1 VREKIATSH
10 LLNVIEFKRIID
22 RKVTLLYILT
32 GQDDFSINQSLDEI
46 KRDIGDQ
53 AVLATSTTTL
63 DGQQVTIDQLRNIC
77 ETMPFLSE
85 KRLVII
91 RGLLERFET
100 EGRSRRQTRTRRN
113 NHQDESKLFG
123 ALITQ
128 IPDSTVLVLVEGRI
142 TGNNPLFKELAGKA
156 VVKSFPLL
164 RDAQLRQWIRK
175 RVNDEGGSISPQS
188 VDLLAK
194 LIGSNLWIM
203 ASEIEKLLL
212 FVSGRRIEEEDVKSL
227 ASYAQQAS
235 VFTMVDAIVEFKTEL
250 AEQLLQQLLQRG
262 AAPVYLLYM
271 LSRQV
276 QMIVRA
282 GELKKQRKSKTE
294 IQNKLGLTSEYALRK
309 TLEQASRYSLS
320 RLKGV
325 YQHLLE
331 TDLAIKTG
339 KYEGELALNIL
350 VAELCQQGKAGLVSV
365 RTSAGL

>member
-1 VREKIATSH
+1 M
-10 LLNVIEFKRIID
+10 
-22 RKVTLLYILT
+22 LYILS
-32 GQDDFSINQSLDEI
+32 GQDDFSLNQSLDEI

-53 AVLATSTTTL
+53 AILATNTITL
-63 DGQQVTIDQLRNIC
+63 NGQQVTIDQLRNIC
-77 ETMPFLSE
+77 ETVPFLSE

-100 EGRSRRQTRTRRN
+100 EGRSRRQTRTRKN
-113 NHQDESKLFG
+113 NQQDESKSFVT
-123 ALITQ
+123 LITR
-128 IPDSTVLVLVEGRI
+128 IPDSTVLVLAESRI
-142 TGNNPLFKELAGKA
+142 TGASPLFKEIAGKA

-164 RDAQLRQWIRK
+164 RDAQLRQWIRT
-175 RVNDEGGSISPQS
+175 RVNGEGGSISPQS

-194 LIGSNLWIM
+194 LVGSNLWIM

-212 FVSGRRIEEEDVKSL
+212 FASGRRIEEEDVKSL

-235 VFTMVDAIVEFKTEL
+235 VFNLVDAIVEFKTEL
-250 AEQLLQQLLQRG
+250 AEQLLQQLMQKG

-282 GELKKQRKSKTE
+282 RELKKQRKTTTE
-294 IQNKLGLTSEYALRK
+294 IQNRLGLTSEYAARK
-309 TLEQASRYSLS
+309 TIEQASRYSLP

-339 KYEGELALNIL
+339 KYDGELALNIL
-350 VAELCQQGKAGLVSV
+350 VAELCQQGKTGLVSV
-365 RTSAGL
+365 RTGAEL